1 MRESMKLETIKQN
14 KEYTLRED
22 VIKELEDAMNEP
34 CPEFSDLDELFR
46 YLGLR

>member
-1 MRESMKLETIKQN
+1 MKLEKIKQN

-34 CPEFSDLDELFR
+34 CLEFSDLDELFR

>member
-1 MRESMKLETIKQN
+1 MKLEKIKDNKQT

-34 CPEFSDLDELFR
+34 CPEFDDLDMLFR